1 MATRWSEVALGARMA
16 DMQEVEYRNTLAI
29 ASLIELL
36 IEQGLVDPEQ
46 IRRKS
51 LELDQASIAGATPLF
66 RAAAK

>member
-1 MATRWSEVALGARMA
+1 MA